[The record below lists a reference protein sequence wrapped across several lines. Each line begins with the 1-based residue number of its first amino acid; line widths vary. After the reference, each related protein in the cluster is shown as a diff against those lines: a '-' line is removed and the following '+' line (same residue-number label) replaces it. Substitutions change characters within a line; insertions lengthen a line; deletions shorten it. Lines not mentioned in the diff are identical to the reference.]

1 MFVSF
6 STTRVIIEKNKLS
19 EELSEGLNLTHELF
33 NLLNLTHEASARD
46 LSYTEEFGKIMS
58 NLTHEIFN

>member
-19 EELSEGLNLTHELF
+19 EELSEGLNLTHKLF
-33 NLLNLTHEASARD
+33 NLTHEASARD